1 MKLRILP
8 EAEAETQAVAQWYED
23 RRRGLS
29 ELFLAAIGD
38 AIEAIERHPK
48 RYPRPVGVRT
58 KRNVRRFLLSEFP
71 YSVVYEITEDE
82 VMIVAVAHAHRRPGY
97 WRRRIK

>member
-8 EAEAETQAVAQWYED
+8 EAEAEIRAAAQWYEG

-29 ELFLAAIGD
+29 DLFLAAVGD
-38 AIEAIERHPK
+38 AIAAIERHPR

-58 KRNVRRFLLSEFP
+58 RRNVRRFLLSEFP
-71 YSVVYEITEDE
+71 SSVVYEITEDE
-82 VMIVAVAHAHRRPGY
+82 LMIAAVAHAHRRPGY
-97 WRRRIK
+97 WRKRLK

>member
-8 EAEAETQAVAQWYED
+8 QAEAEIKVAAQWYED
-23 RRRGLS
+23 RLHGLS
-29 ELFLAAIGD
+29 ELFLAAVGD
-38 AIEAIERHPK
+38 AIQAIQRHPK

-58 KRNVRRFLLSEFP
+58 KRNVHRLLLSEFP

-82 VMIVAVAHAHRRPGY
+82 LIVAAVAHAKQRPGY
-97 WRRRIK
+97 WRKRFN

>member
-1 MKLRILP
+1 MNLRILF
-8 EAEAETQAVAQWYED
+8 EAEAEIRTAAQWYEA

-29 ELFLAAIGD
+29 DLFFAAVGD
-38 AIEAIERHPK
+38 AIQAIQAHPK

-58 KRNVRRFLLSEFP
+58 KRNVRRFLLSGFP

-82 VMIVAVAHAHRRPGY
+82 LMIVAVAHAHRRPGY
-97 WRRRIK
+97 WRKRIK

>member
-1 MKLRILP
+1 MNLRILP
-8 EAEAETQAVAQWYED
+8 EAEAEIQAAAQWYEG

-29 ELFLAAIGD
+29 DLFLAAVGD
-38 AIEAIERHPK
+38 AVEAIERHPS
-48 RYPRPVGVRT
+48 RYPWPIGVRT

-71 YSVVYEITEDE
+71 YLVVYEIIEHE
-82 VMIVAVAHAHRRPGY
+82 LLVVAVAHAQRRPGY